1 MWKATAGLQI
11 QNTAD
16 AEDDDWETDPDFI
29 NDVSEQ
35 EQRWGAKTIEG
46 SGRTAGAIDMDKL
59 RAETEKADQDKK
71 RKEIEEINPGY
82 GYGGKFGVQTDR
94 MDKSAVGHDY
104 QGKVEK
110 HASQKD
116 YATGFG
122 GKFGVQ
128 SDRVDK
134 SAAGWDHIEKV
145 EKHASQKDYAT
156 GFGGK
161 FGVQSDRVDK
171 SAVGWDHVEKVEKHE
186 SQKDYSKGFG
196 GKFGVQEDRKDKSA
210 VGWDHIEAPQK
221 HESQVDHKIG
231 FGGKFGVQKDRMDKS
246 AASYDDG
253 GKQQVGTNYTKTK
266 PVIEGVKPSNL
277 RAKFENL
284 AKNSEEESRKRAEE
298 QKRLREAKDKRD
310 REEAAK
316 KTVVENKPL
325 PAADEAKQPPPKGAR
340 SHIVTGREGGIGN
353 AISAF
358 NQMQS
363 PTKEETTAVRKEPIH
378 IPREV
383 KSEVKTEVEQI
394 EEIKPQP
401 QQQQQ
406 QQQPEIVAEVKQEV
420 QQKVM
425 APPPD
430 LIPSI
435 EIQTVATP
443 PEVQS
448 PEPPHTTE
456 DTQASPVAAVVEE
469 PEPLYQNQSEIQQH
483 SVPKSPEPS
492 IQEQQQQQQQQ
503 QAQPVSQTE
512 TAVAQEPE
520 LYGNS
525 ENLADYIEDTHIH
538 AIALYDYQANDD
550 DEISFDPDDIITHI
564 EMIDEG
570 WWRGLCKNRYGLFP
584 ANYVQVIN
592 NQN

>member
-16 AEDDDWETDPDFI
+16 SNDDDWETDPDFV

-46 SGRTAGAIDMDKL
+46 SGRTGGAIDMDKL
-59 RAETEKADQDKK
+59 RSETEKADQDKK

-383 KSEVKTEVEQI
+383 KSEVKTEIEQI
-394 EEIKPQP
+394 EEVKQQP
-401 QQQQQ
+401 Q

-456 DTQASPVAAVVEE
+456 DAQASTASPAAAVVEE

-492 IQEQQQQQQQQ
+492 IQEPQQQQQQ

>member
-1 MWKATAGLQI
+1 MWKASAGHLI
-11 QNTAD
+11 QATTAD
-16 AEDDDWETDPDFI
+16 DDDWETDPDFI

-35 EQRWGAKTIEG
+35 EQRWGSKTIEG

-59 RAETEKADQDKK
+59 REETEKADLNKK
-71 RKEIEEINPGY
+71 KQLLKDQNAGY
-82 GYGGKFGVQTDR
+82 GYGGKFGVEKDR
-94 MDKSAVGHDY
+94 MDKSAMGHDY

-116 YATGFG
+116 YSEGFG

-134 SAAGWDHIEKV
+134 SAAGWDHVEKV

-221 HESQVDHKIG
+221 HESQLDHKVG

-246 AASYDDG
+246 ATGYDDS
-253 GKQQVGTNYTKTK
+253 GKQQVGTSYTKVK
-266 PVIEGVKPSNL
+266 PNIEGAKPSNL

-284 AKNSEEESRKRAEE
+284 AKNSEEESRKRADE

-316 KTVVENKPL
+316 KTVVENTPRT
-325 PAADEAKQPPPKGAR
+325 PSDEAPAKGTRTA
-340 SHIVTGREGGIGN
+340 IQTGRAGGIGN

-363 PTKEETTAVRKEPIH
+363 PTTDTPPARKEPII
-378 IPREV
+378 IPKEAV
-383 KSEVKTEVEQI
+383 
-394 EEIKPQP
+394 PQP
-401 QQQQQ
+401 AE
-406 QQQPEIVAEVKQEV
+406 PATPPPTPIAVAETVEPPQP
-420 QQKVM
+420 KVS

-430 LIPSI
+430 VVPQI
-435 EIQTVATP
+435 EVETVATP
-443 PEVQS
+443 PTSSNE
-448 PEPPHTTE
+448 T
-456 DTQASPVAAVVEE
+456 SPVHAAVEPTPIERPVSVPVAVTEPD
-469 PEPLYQNQSEIQQH
+469 PEPLYQNQAEVKAAAANGTAAATPSTAGSE
-483 SVPKSPEPS
+483 E
-492 IQEQQQQQQQQ
+492 
-503 QAQPVSQTE
+503 AML
-512 TAVAQEPE
+512 A
-520 LYGNS
+520 NS
-525 ENLADYIEDTHIH
+525 DNLADYLEDTGLH
-538 AIALYDYQANDD
+538 AIALYDYQAADD
-550 DEISFDPDDIITHI
+550 DEISFDPDDTVTHI

-584 ANYVQVIN
+584 ANYVQVV
-592 NQN
+592 NQNS

>member
-1 MWKATAGLQI
+1 MWKATAGHQI
-11 QNTAD
+11 QETSA
-16 AEDDDWETDPDFI
+16 APDDDWETDPDFV

-35 EQRWGAKTIEG
+35 EQRWGSKTIDG

-59 RAETEKADQDKK
+59 REETEKADLDKK
-71 RKEIEEINPGY
+71 KQLLKEQNAGY
-82 GYGGKFGVQTDR
+82 GYGGKFGVEKDR

-104 QGKVEK
+104 QGKVGK

-116 YATGFG
+116 YSDGFG

-128 SDRVDK
+128 SERVDK
-134 SAAGWDHIEKV
+134 SAVGWDHIEKV

-221 HESQVDHKIG
+221 HASQVDHK
-231 FGGKFGVQKDRMDKS
+231 V
-246 AASYDDG
+246 
-253 GKQQVGTNYTKTK
+253 K
-266 PVIEGVKPSNL
+266 PVIEGAKPSNL

-316 KTVVENKPL
+316 QTVAENTPRTST
-325 PAADEAKQPPPKGAR
+325 ETPPPKGSRAA
-340 SHIVTGREGGIGN
+340 IQTGRAGGIGN

-363 PTKEETTAVRKEPIH
+363 PVSETPSARKEPII
-378 IPREV
+378 IPKAQPAKVEV
-383 KSEVKTEVEQI
+383 KAEPVTVPAAATPAPPTPDPASASVVETAPVT
-394 EEIKPQP
+394 K
-401 QQQQQ
+401 
-406 QQQPEIVAEVKQEV
+406 VA
-420 QQKVM
+420 

-430 LIPSI
+430 VVPQI
-435 EIQTVATP
+435 EVETVATP
-443 PEVQS
+443 PRSEPESPVHVPTPQADPVPQPQAE
-448 PEPPHTTE
+448 PEP
-456 DTQASPVAAVVEE
+456 VIEE
-469 PEPLYQNQSEIQQH
+469 EPLYQNQAEVKAASPLPATNGAASEAAAA
-483 SVPKSPEPS
+483 P
-492 IQEQQQQQQQQ
+492 
-503 QAQPVSQTE
+503 
-512 TAVAQEPE
+512 AVEEAI
-520 LYGNS
+520 YANS
-525 ENLADYIEDTHIH
+525 DNLADYLEDTGIH
-538 AIALYDYQANDD
+538 AIALYDYQAADD
-550 DEISFDPDDIITHI
+550 DEISFDPDDVITHI
-564 EMIDEG
+564 EKIDDG

-584 ANYVQVIN
+584 ANYVQVVG
-592 NQN
+592 QNSS